1 VNQGKVVRSKLNL
14 LKPLVA
20 LLIGCAL
27 VIGAIGLVTDRLA
40 SQPAVAGA
48 AT

>member
-1 VNQGKVVRSKLNL
+1 MRSKLNL
-14 LKPLVA
+14 LKPLIA
-20 LLIGCAL
+20 MLIGCAL

-40 SQPAVAGA
+40 RQPAVASAAGA